1 LEVDKKLPLTLQTQ
15 HQFHTF
21 SLVSY
26 VAKSKI
32 QAKVIKKPICPH
44 KRRHLGIFSLI
55 KKVPNTKVDS
65 HILLGLVHIDGID
78 QNRSIT
84 SHPYT
89 IEFLFFQTNQ
99 VDCTDFF
106 Y

>member
-1 LEVDKKLPLTLQTQ
+1 LEVDQKLPLTFQTQ
-15 HQFHTF
+15 HQFHAS

-26 VAKSKI
+26 VVTIKI

-44 KRRHLGIFSLI
+44 KRQHLGILSLI

-89 IEFLFFQTNQ
+89 TRIPIFSN
-99 VDCTDFF
+99 
-106 Y
+106 